1 MPQKT
6 PIVIIEDV
14 TRKYLYGMKQD
25 EIAKTT
31 GTSEAN
37 VSNIIREFK
46 TRIDQK
52 DIEGGITLMRT
63 LNAKNISHGQI
74 ISAVGT
80 YGIMQQLGLD
90 IDDKSIDAFLSGVY
104 KEAKSSGIE
113 PKILVETAIQMHE
126 LKPHGIPLE
135 NMPKYYED
143 LLAKTKSAE
152 EKLEE
157 LEKDLAQREEQ
168 KIRADEELQTKLE
181 EAKTTLDTLEEYNE
195 NKKSL
200 ENKGV
205 SIDDI
210 SKISNMLKQASASG
224 YDISTII
231 RHTSKEGTFE
241 ERQSQLEENIAR
253 LSKQEQSLEKKIKEL
268 EGIVESIQLNIQDLE
283 KTAGQLQHS
292 IDILQY
298 MEKKGTNPTQI
309 IQWGRILKSSGIE
322 LQQFDDDLQK
332 FTGITNY
339 IENKKL
345 KLEKLEKEIT
355 SLKSRVKTLIN
366 EQTRLEAHL
375 DEVQKTTIKSL
386 KIIENSV
393 INSISNVVLSSKESI
408 RSISG
413 ETEEKLKKI
422 SGMTHEELRNLISA
436 LYDFI
441 ERTRAA
447 SEEMGRMEMLHPIFD
462 IINESEW
469 NPGEAYPV
477 LILILEKFKKQLVSQ
492 KADSSMTRSVES
504 LIGYL
509 KNEERRIGITA

>member
-6 PIVIIEDV
+6 PSVVIEDV
-14 TRKYLYGMKQD
+14 IRKYLYGMKQD

-46 TRIDQK
+46 TTIDQK
-52 DIEGGITLMRT
+52 DMEGGVTLMRALT
-63 LNAKNISHGQI
+63 AKNISHGQI
-74 ISAVGT
+74 ISAVRA
-80 YGIMQQLGLD
+80 YSIMQQLGLD
-90 IDDKSIDAFLSGVY
+90 IDDKSTDAFLSGIY
-104 KEAKSSGIE
+104 KEAKSNGIE
-113 PKILVETAIQMHE
+113 PKILVETATQMYK
-126 LKPHGIPLE
+126 LKPHDMPLE
-135 NMPKYYED
+135 NIPKYYED

-157 LEKDLAQREEQ
+157 LEKDLAQKEEQ
-168 KIRADEELQTKLE
+168 KIRVGEELQTKLE
-181 EAKTTLDTLEEYNE
+181 ERKTTLDTLEEYNE

-205 SIDDI
+205 SIGDI
-210 SKISNMLKQASASG
+210 PKISNMIKQASASG
-224 YDISTII
+224 YDVSTII

-241 ERQSQLEENIAR
+241 ERQSQLEENIER

-268 EGIVESIQLNIQDLE
+268 KGIVESIELNIQDLE

-298 MEKKGTNPTQI
+298 LEKNGINPTQI
-309 IQWGRILKSSGIE
+309 IQWGRILKLSGIE
-322 LQQFDDDLQK
+322 LQQFEDDLQK
-332 FTGITNY
+332 FTSITNY
-339 IENKKL
+339 IENKKSRLEAL
-345 KLEKLEKEIT
+345 KKEIT
-355 SLKSRVKTLIN
+355 SLKSRVKTLTN
-366 EQTRLEAHL
+366 EKTKLEAHN

-386 KIIENSV
+386 KMIENNV

-422 SGMTHEELRNLISA
+422 SGMTHEELQNLISA
-436 LYDFI
+436 LCDFI
-441 ERTRAA
+441 ARTAAA
-447 SEEMGRMEMLHPIFD
+447 SEEIGRVEILRPISD
-462 IINESEW
+462 IINGSEW
-469 NPGEAYPV
+469 NPREAYPV
-477 LILILEKFKKQLVSQ
+477 LISVLEKFKKQMVSQ
-492 KADSSMTRSVES
+492 KADSSMIRSVES

-509 KNEERRIGITA
+509 KIEERRIGIVA